1 LQTSDFPGIE
11 DDRGVVNEAGR
22 YRIQSVAEM
31 TGVSAATL
39 RAWERRYGIPT
50 PQRTASAYRLYTDRD
65 VELIRR
71 VRELCENGIAP
82 AQAAQMVQA
91 ARGSREEAVR
101 LETDTAELASQKIL
115 AGVERFDAD
124 MVEAAVR
131 HAMFLGSAT
140 TLFERVFTPVLM
152 EIGDRWHAGSMSVG
166 QEHMATEI
174 VGSGLRD
181 ILRMMRPASPGRT
194 VVLACFAE
202 EEHVLPVLGVAL
214 RMAEWNVRTVVLGAR
229 TPPSAIRHAVAE
241 IRPDLVGL
249 SATTAIPSGRA
260 PGLIEEYA
268 DACGR
273 TPWLVGGQGSYE
285 IRGLVEACGGI
296 VAPGDRTQ
304 MRATFER
311 LTNSR
316 LGDMLA
322 SPARAS

>member
-1 LQTSDFPGIE
+1 MSET
-11 DDRGVVNEAGR
+11 GR

-39 RAWERRYGIPT
+39 RAWERRYGIPA

-71 VRELCENGIAP
+71 VRELCETGIAP

-101 LETDTAELASQKIL
+101 LETDTAELAAQKIL
-115 AGVERFDAD
+115 AGVERFDAE
-124 MVEAAVR
+124 MIEVAVR

-140 TLFERVFTPVLM
+140 ALFERVYGPVLL
-152 EIGDRWHAGSMSVG
+152 EVGDRWHAGQVSIG
-166 QEHMATEI
+166 QEHLVSEI
-174 VGSGLRD
+174 IGSAVRD
-181 ILRMMRPASPGRT
+181 ILRMVRPASPGKT
-194 VVLACFAE
+194 VLLAGFAD
-202 EEHVLPVLGVAL
+202 EEHALPILGFAML
-214 RMAEWNVRTVVLGAR
+214 LAEWNMRTVVLGAR
-229 TPPSAIRHAVAE
+229 TPPAAVRHAIAE
-241 IRPDLVGL
+241 VRPDAVGL
-249 SATTAIPSGRA
+249 STTTTMLSGRA
-260 PGLIEEYA
+260 PALVEEYA

-273 TPWLVGGQGSYE
+273 TPWIVGGQASYE

-304 MRATFER
+304 LRATLDR
-311 LTNSR
+311 ITNTR
-316 LGDMLA
+316 LGDAVA

>member
-1 LQTSDFPGIE
+1 MSET
-11 DDRGVVNEAGR
+11 GR

-39 RAWERRYGIPT
+39 RAWERRYGIPA

-71 VRELCENGIAP
+71 VRELCENGVAP

-101 LETDTAELASQKIL
+101 LETDTAELVAQKIL

-124 MVEAAVR
+124 MIEAAVR

-140 TLFERVFTPVLM
+140 ALFERVYGPVML
-152 EIGDRWHAGSMSVG
+152 EVGERWQAGVVSVG
-166 QEHMATEI
+166 QEHLVAEI
-174 VGSGLRD
+174 IGSAVRD
-181 ILRMMRPASPGRT
+181 ILRMVRPASPGKT
-194 VVLACFAE
+194 VVLACLAD
-202 EEHVLPVLGVAL
+202 EEHALPSLGVAL
-214 RMAEWNVRTVVLGAR
+214 MLAEWNMRTVVLGAR
-229 TPPSAIRHAVAE
+229 TPPAALRHAVAE
-241 IRPDLVGL
+241 VRPDAVGL
-249 SATTAIPSGRA
+249 SATMTLPSGRA

-285 IRGLVEACGGI
+285 IRGLVEACGGV

-304 MRATFER
+304 LRATLDR

-316 LGDMLA
+316 HGDALP